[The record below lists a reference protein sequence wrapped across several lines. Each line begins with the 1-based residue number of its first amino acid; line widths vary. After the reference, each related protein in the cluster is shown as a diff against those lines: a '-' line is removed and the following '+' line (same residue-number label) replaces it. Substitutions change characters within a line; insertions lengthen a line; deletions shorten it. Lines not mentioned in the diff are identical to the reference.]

1 MFPSVTSGSESYC
14 GVKSGD
20 VFISYKMI
28 WQDVRE
34 AMNYVHIYVST
45 FSFTFSL
52 HCRYQKEWNPL

>member
-1 MFPSVTSGSESYC
+1 MFLSVTSGSGSYC

-34 AMNYVHIYVST
+34 AMNYVHIYVSVPALSDIRL
-45 FSFTFSL
+45 FVVL
-52 HCRYQKEWNPL
+52 